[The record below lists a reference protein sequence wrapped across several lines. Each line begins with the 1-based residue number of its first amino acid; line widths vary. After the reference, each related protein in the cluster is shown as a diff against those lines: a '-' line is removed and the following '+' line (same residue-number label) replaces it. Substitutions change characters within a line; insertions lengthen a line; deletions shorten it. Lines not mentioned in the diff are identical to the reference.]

1 MIRAI
6 VRAFEDHPA
15 TVGESYWEHFGVASR
30 YGFLLSKAAG
40 AAFVHAILPFLC
52 ERTASDTIIQL
63 HGEMTARRNHP
74 AENPTNAQ
82 PV

>member
-1 MIRAI
+1 MIKSI
-6 VRAFEDHPA
+6 VHAFEDHPA
-15 TVGESYWEHFGVASR
+15 TVGESYWQHFAAAGR

-63 HGEMTARRNHP
+63 HREMTARRNHP
-74 AENPTNAQ
+74 AE
-82 PV
+82 